1 MKEVVISHDMMKILM
16 KFQERCEIL
25 GVEVTDRHMD
35 ALRSVLGSYS
45 QVEGKSALELLHMYK
60 DGQLSEG
67 LTSFWL
73 DVDRVELRRNAL

>member
-1 MKEVVISHDMMKILM
+1 MDEIVISRAMMKILM

-25 GVEVTDRHMD
+25 GVEVTDKHMD
-35 ALRSVLGSYS
+35 ALQSVLGSYS
-45 QVEGKSALELLHMYK
+45 QVEGKSALELLHMYR

-73 DVDRVELRRNAL
+73 DIDRLELRQKAL